1 MDKLVRKIE
10 VPLGIK
16 AIEKAGLYIVQKKD
30 LDRLAEVAAD
40 AYQDYPLHNWFT
52 KGKYDAKASKLIM
65 QISLKTMT
73 EDAVIYADSE
83 EINGFA
89 VWLPFGFTGS
99 KTLPFLMNGGL
110 SLIFHS
116 GFGIIGR
123 LLTYETYAMNL
134 KKEFTENY
142 DWYLYNL
149 SIKKDAQGKG
159 IASKLMR
166 PMLQFCDDERMVA
179 YLETNKESNVGLYRH
194 YGFDLMKEEQIP
206 KSTVTHYAM
215 VRKPKE
221 QKWKKRVN
229 IKPSS
234 NKTEANKMQNEKKEL
249 LKKFK
254 TVIDDLMDH
263 YEEYTDEEKAQIK
276 EIFQKVAELNTILD
290 KYDIEAKFDWNEYF
304 TLVGQC
310 FDSTPYIF

>member
-10 VPLGIK
+10 LPLAKK

-30 LDRLAEVAAD
+30 LNRLAEVAAD
-40 AYQDYPLHNWFT
+40 AYQDYPLHNWLT
-52 KGKYDAKASKLIM
+52 KGNYDAKASKLIM
-65 QISLKTMT
+65 QISLRTMT

-89 VWLPFGFTGS
+89 AWLPFGFTGN

-110 SLIFHS
+110 SLILHS
-116 GFGIIGR
+116 GLGIIGR
-123 LLTYETYAMNL
+123 LLTYETYAMKL

-166 PMLQFCDDERMVA
+166 PMLQFCDDERMVS
-179 YLETNKESNVGLYRH
+179 YLETNKEANVGLYRH

-206 KSTVTHYAM
+206 KSTVMHYAM

-221 QKWKKRVN
+221 R
-229 IKPSS
+229 
-234 NKTEANKMQNEKKEL
+234 
-249 LKKFK
+249 
-254 TVIDDLMDH
+254 
-263 YEEYTDEEKAQIK
+263 
-276 EIFQKVAELNTILD
+276 
-290 KYDIEAKFDWNEYF
+290 
-304 TLVGQC
+304 
-310 FDSTPYIF
+310 